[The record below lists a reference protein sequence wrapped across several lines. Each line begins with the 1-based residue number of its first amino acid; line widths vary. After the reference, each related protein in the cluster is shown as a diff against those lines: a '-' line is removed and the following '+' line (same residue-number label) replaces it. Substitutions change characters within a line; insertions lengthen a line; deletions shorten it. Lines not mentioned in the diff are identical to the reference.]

1 LKVRTKGYRG
11 NIVKGATVISNDPK
25 TPKRFLR
32 ISAQVKPLI
41 ECSPTPYINVSK
53 TYGQEVTRTLAVWS
67 PVDPNF
73 KVEKVES
80 FTKGVMAEI
89 IKSWK
94 DKDGMHYNIKVTFGP
109 KMRIGPYHGFIRL
122 FTNMKKAPTYDL
134 RVSGMVQGPITVMP
148 SRSSMFSDPA
158 IAGGMAAT
166 GFNLY
171 ATEEGLKIKK
181 VSSTLEGLVFKLIP
195 VVEGRKYYLV
205 AIWPGGPPPVN
216 PYNGKLRLETNST
229 VQSTIEIPLTI
240 YARKVVKRAPAQG
253 SKVKVPPPSKPPVG
267 KK

>member
-1 LKVRTKGYRG
+1 MKVRTKGYRG
-11 NIVKGATVISNDPK
+11 NIVKGATVVSNDPK

-41 ECSPTPYINVSK
+41 ECSPTPYLAVSK
-53 TYGQEVTRTLAVWS
+53 SYGQEITRTLAVWS

-80 FTKGVMAEI
+80 FAKGVAAEV

-109 KMRIGPYHGFIRL
+109 KMRIGPYRGFIRL
-122 FTNMKKAPTYDL
+122 FTNLKKAPTYDL

-148 SRSSMFSDPA
+148 TRSSMFSDPA
-158 IAGGMAAT
+158 IVGGMATT
-166 GFNLY
+166 GFSLY
-171 ATEEGLKIKK
+171 ANQEGLKIKE
-181 VSSTLEGLVFKLIP
+181 VTSTIKRLVVKLIP
-195 VVEGRKYYLV
+195 VVEGRKYYLT
-205 AIWPGGPPPVN
+205 AIWPGGTPPVN
-216 PYNGKLRLETNST
+216 PYSGKLLVRTNST
-229 VQSTIEIPLTI
+229 VQSLIEIPLTI
-240 YARKVVKRAPAQG
+240 YARKVVKHTPAQG
-253 SKVKVPPPSKPPVG
+253 SKAKTPPPSKPPVG